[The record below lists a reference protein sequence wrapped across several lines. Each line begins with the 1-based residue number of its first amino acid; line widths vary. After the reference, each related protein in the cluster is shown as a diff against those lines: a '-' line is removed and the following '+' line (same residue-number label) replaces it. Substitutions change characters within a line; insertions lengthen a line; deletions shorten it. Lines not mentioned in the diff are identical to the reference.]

1 MIVERAY
8 KGIMSRI
15 LGIVR
20 RYPVVAL
27 TVCIGVVALAL
38 AASGEDGDRAAR
50 WLVSAYALVIALRQG
65 WSMIGDIRRGVWG
78 IDILAVTAILSTVA
92 VGEFWASLLIV
103 LMLSGGEALEDAAAG
118 RARRELTH
126 LLDRAPRLAHIE
138 AGDGSVRD
146 CPVAEVEVGQTL
158 VVKPGEMVP
167 VDATVLS
174 EMASFDESSITG
186 EPLPVDRR
194 TGDRVLSGAVNGPH
208 VVRLRAAEVAA
219 NSQYQQIVELV
230 ESASG
235 SRAPFVRM
243 ADRYAVP
250 FTTFAFLLAGAAW
263 WVSGDAVRFAEV
275 LVVATPCPLLIAAP
289 VSFIAGMSR
298 AAKNGI
304 IVKDGGTL
312 ERLARVRTAAFDKTG
327 TLTHGTP
334 QIARVLPADGVSSD
348 DLLAVVAAAEQ
359 FSAHVLARAFVE
371 EAQRRGL
378 EITQDA
384 QVEEV
389 PGSGLRAT
397 VDGRRVVVGKGSFV
411 AETLGPVGGG
421 VELVALAG
429 GETASYVA
437 VDGREWGAIVLADE
451 IRADAPATLREL
463 ASLGITDTLMLTGDA
478 QATAE
483 HVADELGVTDV
494 RAECLPS
501 DKVAAVQA
509 VRRRPVM
516 MVGDGV
522 NDAPVLAA
530 ADVGV
535 SMGARGATAASESA
549 DVVIMVDDLVRVA
562 TAVQISQRT
571 IRIAVQSIGIGIGLS
586 VVLMVLAAF
595 GAIPAVVG
603 AGLQEVVDL
612 VAILNALRALT
623 GPATLGERLAAG
635 RRAPGLPAREEAP
648 SEEGALEGT
657 VAVHPTAAEA
667 RYLPGREQP
676 RHRGAVVGQDARRE
690 VGLEAAESLAGDD
703 VQSHGDQ
710 RTGRRVKDRTRGGD
724 PDEFVA

>member
-1 MIVERAY
+1 MT
-8 KGIMSRI
+8 GF

-27 TVCIGVVALAL
+27 TVGVAACALAL
-38 AASGEDGDRAAR
+38 AAGGGNQAAR

-103 LMLSGGEALEDAAAG
+103 LMLSGGEALEDVAAG

-126 LLDRAPRLAHIE
+126 LLDRAPRLAHVE
-138 AGDGSVRD
+138 STDGSVRD
-146 CPVAEVEVGQTL
+146 CAVSEVEVGQTL

-174 EMASFDESSITG
+174 ETASFDESSITG
-186 EPLPVDRR
+186 ESLPVDRR
-194 TGDRVLSGAVNGPH
+194 AGDRVLSGAVNGPH
-208 VVRLRAAEVAA
+208 LVRLRADELAA

-250 FTTFAFLLAGAAW
+250 FTAFAFLLAGVAW
-263 WVSGDAVRFAEV
+263 WASGDAVRFAEV

-334 QIARVLPADGVSSD
+334 RIARVLPVDGIDAD
-348 DLLAVVAAAEQ
+348 DLLALVAAAEQ
-359 FSAHVLARAFVE
+359 FSAHVLAEAFVA
-371 EAQRRGL
+371 EAHRRGL
-378 EITQDA
+378 VVDSDV

-397 VDGRRVVVGKGSFV
+397 VGGRRVVVGKASFV
-411 AETLGPVGGG
+411 AEAVGGPVGRDGERAALAG
-421 VELVALAG
+421 SESVDLAG

-437 VDGREWGAIVLADE
+437 VDGDVWGVIVLADE
-451 IRADAPATLREL
+451 IRADAPSTLRALER
-463 ASLGITDTLMLTGDA
+463 LGVTDTLMLTGDSW
-478 QATAE
+478 ATAE
-483 HVADELGVTDV
+483 HVAAELGLTTVH
-494 RAECLPS
+494 AECLPS

-509 VRRRPVM
+509 VHRRPVM

-530 ADVGV
+530 ADVGI

-549 DVVIMVDDLVRVA
+549 DAVIMVDELVRVA

-612 VAILNALRALT
+612 LTILNALRALG
-623 GPATLGERLAAG
+623 GPAVVSERVRPPVQTVMPRVAGPVEVEVEEQADLAA
-635 RRAPGLPAREEAP
+635 
-648 SEEGALEGT
+648 
-657 VAVHPTAAEA
+657 
-667 RYLPGREQP
+667 
-676 RHRGAVVGQDARRE
+676 
-690 VGLEAAESLAGDD
+690 
-703 VQSHGDQ
+703 
-710 RTGRRVKDRTRGGD
+710 
-724 PDEFVA
+724 

>member
-1 MIVERAY
+1 
-8 KGIMSRI
+8 MSRI

-27 TVCIGVVALAL
+27 TFCVAILALAL
-38 AASGEDGDRAAR
+38 ATGGAGGTQAAR
-50 WLVSAYALVIALRQG
+50 WVVSVFAVLVALRQSS
-65 WSMIGDIRRGVWG
+65 SMIGDIRRGVWG
-78 IDILAVTAILSTVA
+78 IDILAVTAILATVA

-103 LMLSGGEALEDAAAG
+103 LMLSGGEALEDFAAG

-126 LLDRAPRLAHIE
+126 LLDRAPRLAHVE
-138 AGDGSVRD
+138 SPDGRVTD
-146 CPVAEVEVGQTL
+146 CAVAQVEVGQTL

-167 VDATVLS
+167 VDSVVITAT
-174 EMASFDESSITG
+174 ASFDESSITG
-186 EPLPVDRR
+186 ESLPVDRQA
-194 TGDRVLSGAVNGPH
+194 GEKVLSGAVNGPH
-208 VVRLRAAEVAA
+208 LVRVRAAALAA
-219 NSQYQQIVELV
+219 DSQYQQIVELV

-250 FTTFAFLLAGAAW
+250 FTAFAYLLAAAAW
-263 WVSGDAVRFAEV
+263 WASGDPVRFAEV

-289 VSFIAGMSR
+289 VAFIAGMSR
-298 AAKNGI
+298 AAKSGI

-334 QIARVLPADGVSSD
+334 RIARVLPADGVDAD
-348 DLLAVVAAAEQ
+348 DLLALVAAAEQ
-359 FSAHVLARAFVE
+359 FSAHVLAEAFVA
-371 EAQRRGL
+371 EAHRRGL
-378 EITQDA
+378 VVDSDA

-397 VDGRRVVVGKGSFV
+397 VGGRRVVVGKASFV
-411 AETLGPVGGG
+411 TESVEPVASPAPTETVQ
-421 VELVALAG
+421 LAG
-429 GETASYVA
+429 GETASAVA
-437 VDGREWGAIVLADE
+437 VDGTWWGVIVLADE

-463 ASLGITDTLMLTGDA
+463 GRLGVQSSLMLTGDSR
-478 QATAE
+478 ATAE
-483 HVADELGVTDV
+483 HVAAELGMTDV

-501 DKVAAVQA
+501 DKVLAVQEA
-509 VRRRPVM
+509 SHRPVM

-549 DVVIMVDDLVRVA
+549 DVVIMVDDLARVS

-595 GAIPAVVG
+595 GTIPAIVG

-612 VAILNALRALT
+612 VTILNALRALSGPGAVRSASQAPADLVAPRRAGDLT
-623 GPATLGERLAAG
+623 TQVGMPAETSSPVQGPAPHQSS
-635 RRAPGLPAREEAP
+635 APG
-648 SEEGALEGT
+648 
-657 VAVHPTAAEA
+657 
-667 RYLPGREQP
+667 
-676 RHRGAVVGQDARRE
+676 HRGI
-690 VGLEAAESLAGDD
+690 AA
-703 VQSHGDQ
+703 
-710 RTGRRVKDRTRGGD
+710 
-724 PDEFVA
+724 